1 MEKMPPSVNKAIKRK
16 VIEQWISGCP
26 RDNIALDN
34 NIGADTVS
42 SIISNYKLEYLEFDY
57 LRELAVEVRKLGLN
71 FADLAS
77 HVRLYNFIRKSGA
90 TEDLDKNSLCEG
102 SVLLVPHKENLPLTS
117 SLFLLYLYNLKP
129 LYLTATNLTQLVHLS
144 C

>member
-42 SIISNYKLEYLEFDY
+42 SIISNYKLD
-57 LRELAVEVRKLGLN
+57 LN
-71 FADLAS
+71 
-77 HVRLYNFIRKSGA
+77 IW
-90 TEDLDKNSLCEG
+90 
-102 SVLLVPHKENLPLTS
+102 
-117 SLFLLYLYNLKP
+117 
-129 LYLTATNLTQLVHLS
+129 NLTTLENWL
-144 C
+144 